1 MYVYSSVIFRASMR
15 SVSIY
20 ALENQCSKDCLLGFS
35 AGLTYTI
42 VLAPSS
48 VIKTPIVAEC
58 VSNLREALNP
68 EGLLT

>member
-1 MYVYSSVIFRASMR
+1 MR
-15 SVSIY
+15 SFSIY
-20 ALENQCSKDCLLGFS
+20 ARMRSFSIYGKIQGSKNSKIPGFS

-42 VLAPSS
+42 VVTPSS
-48 VIKTPIVAEC
+48 VNKAPIVAEC

>member
-1 MYVYSSVIFRASMR
+1 MCVYCSVVFRASMR

-20 ALENQCSKDCLLGFS
+20 ALGFS

-42 VLAPSS
+42 VLTPSS
-48 VIKTPIVAEC
+48 VNKTPIVAEC